1 MFDFFFDSRI
11 RNVRRF
17 FRTEF
22 PLRINIRKILDSRTI
37 KKFRVKFS
45 LIVTTLPW
53 LIIDNWLGL
62 EEF

>member
-1 MFDFFFDSRI
+1 VAKTLFYSRK
-11 RNVRRF
+11 
-17 FRTEF
+17 
-22 PLRINIRKILDSRTI
+22 NIRKILDSRTI